1 MARRRKKKYALS
13 RRSRAA
19 LVGICL
25 IGTALLA
32 WLDWNFIAPQW
43 SGLSSTRAQTFA
55 TDFTRYHGGTFPVV
69 RVVDG
74 DTLHLA
80 VIDSSDMTTKVRL
93 VGVDAPELGG
103 DDRERMY
110 FGAEARVFAEHLA
123 MDKRVTVYLD
133 EQAGSRD
140 RYGRLLAYIEL
151 PDGKFLN
158 EQLLLEGYAYAD
170 VRFRHSYYQKYRQ
183 LEASARALKEGLW
196 AGVTPEQMP
205 PWLRR
210 LQSKPPAQR

>member
-1 MARRRKKKYALS
+1 LARRRKRSYALS
-13 RRSRAA
+13 RRKRAA
-19 LVGICL
+19 LIGIGL
-25 IGTALLA
+25 IGMALLA
-32 WLDWNFIAPQW
+32 WLDQDFIAPHW
-43 SGLSSTRAQTFA
+43 SRSSSTRAQTFA

-80 VIDSSDMTTKVRL
+80 IPDSSGMTTKVRL

-103 DDRERMY
+103 GTRERMY
-110 FGAEARVFAEHLA
+110 FGAEAATFAERLA
-123 MDKRVTVYLD
+123 MGKRVTVHLD

-140 RYGRLLAYIEL
+140 RYGRLLAYLEL

-170 VRFRHSYYQKYRQ
+170 VRFRHSYYQKYQQ
-183 LEASARALKEGLW
+183 LEASARTLKEGLW

-205 PWLRR
+205 AWLQRM
-210 LQSKPPAQR
+210 QSEPAAQP

>member
-1 MARRRKKKYALS
+1 M
-13 RRSRAA
+13 
-19 LVGICL
+19 
-25 IGTALLA
+25 ALLA
-32 WLDWNFIAPQW
+32 WLDRDFIAPQW
-43 SGLSSTRAQTFA
+43 SGSSSTRAQTFA

-74 DTLHLA
+74 DTLHLGVPDA
-80 VIDSSDMTTKVRL
+80 SDTTTKVRL

-103 DDRERMY
+103 GNRERMY
-110 FGAEARVFAEHLA
+110 FGTEAAAFAERLA
-123 MDKRVTVYLD
+123 MGKCATVYLD

-151 PDGKFLN
+151 PDGRFLN

-170 VRFRHSYYQKYRQ
+170 VRFRHSYYEKYQQ
-183 LEASARALKEGLW
+183 LEASARALKKGLW

-205 PWLRR
+205 PWLQRLRSEPSARR
-210 LQSKPPAQR
+210 